1 MEKKIESAEEKL
13 ALIRK
18 GFPKDPC
25 RDCLFEE
32 DDGCNCQD
40 RKDYRA
46 KLQHLRDIG
55 VYDLMY
61 DIQEI
66 ESQRS
71 WIVWIRREKGEEFKK
86 EQNAEEQKE
95 INELE
100 KKCEDALTQLKEA
113 ADEAK
118 NKKTETEMYKIVENG
133 MERLCSVEEAEIS
146 RRILVTSVVS

>member
-1 MEKKIESAEEKL
+1 MVENYE
-13 ALIRK
+13 
-18 GFPKDPC
+18 
-25 RDCLFEE
+25 LF
-32 DDGCNCQD
+32 
-40 RKDYRA
+40 A
-46 KLQHLRDIG
+46 SI
-55 VYDLMY
+55 
-61 DIQEI
+61 
-66 ESQRS
+66 
-71 WIVWIRREKGEEFKK
+71 
-86 EQNAEEQKE
+86 QKE